1 MKKRWYILQ
10 TLAGYEAAAKENLEA
25 KVKAQG
31 YDHLISRVLLP
42 EEVVIDASAKSVERH
57 IVSLNAKFFVS
68 NGNQVK
74 KGDILAEEPA
84 VRVRKDGKIVD
95 VRNAKKIVIETADKK
110 FTKTYVIPQKNKPI
124 TGLKVGGYVK
134 QGMPLSADG
143 EIICEIDGKIIQ
155 AERMKR
161 IVIENNTK
169 ETDVYAVPYE
179 AINTELVKKGNQVKA
194 GQILAEPKKIIAK
207 SSGRIEIIDFPTKK
221 EIRIQK
227 VKVRKLF
234 PGYLFV
240 EMVMNDE
247 FWHFVRTV
255 PGIIDFVSSGGRP
268 IPISDNEVRVLLRL
282 AGIEETP
289 KLEKAQ
295 PVKIEFDYEVGDVVK
310 IISGPFEGF
319 VGNVKEINPEH
330 NELKVAV
337 TIFGRETPVTV
348 HTTEVEKINWRAIRG
363 RVNPITT

>member
-31 YDHLISRVLLP
+31 YDHLITRVLLP

-57 IVSLNAKFFVS
+57 IVSLNAKILVS
-68 NGNQVK
+68 NGNSVK
-74 KGDILAEEPA
+74 KGDLLAEEPA
-84 VRVRKDGKIVD
+84 IRVRKDGKIID

-134 QGMPLSADG
+134 QGMPLTEDG

-155 AERMKR
+155 TERMKR
-161 IVIENNTK
+161 IEIQNTLN

-179 AINTELVKKGNQVKA
+179 TVNTEIVKKGTQVKA
-194 GQILAEPKKIIAK
+194 GQILADSKKIYSK
-207 SSGRIEIIDFPTKK
+207 SSGRIEIIDYPTKK

-227 VKVRKLF
+227 VKTRKLF

-240 EMVMNDE
+240 EMIMNDE

-268 IPISDNEVRVLLRL
+268 IPISDSEVRVLMRL
-282 AGIEETP
+282 SGVEEAP
-289 KLEKAQ
+289 VAEKVQ
-295 PVKIEFDYEVGDVVK
+295 TVKIEFDFEIGDVVK

-319 VGNVKEINPEH
+319 VGTVKEINPEH
-330 NELKVAV
+330 SELKVAV

-348 HTTEVEKINWRAIRG
+348 HTTEVEKID
-363 RVNPITT
+363 

>member
-31 YDHLISRVLLP
+31 YEHLISKVLLP

-57 IVSLNAKFFVS
+57 IVSLNAKLFVS
-68 NGNQVK
+68 NGTNVK
-74 KGDILAEEPA
+74 KGDVLAEEPA
-84 VRVRKDGKIVD
+84 IRVRKDGKIID

-134 QGMPLSADG
+134 QGMPLTEDG

-155 AERMKR
+155 TERMKR
-161 IVIENNTK
+161 IVILNASNEK
-169 ETDVYAVPYE
+169 DIYAVPYE
-179 AINTELVKKGNQVKA
+179 TINTSLVKKGDNVKA
-194 GQILAEPKKIIAK
+194 GQILAEPKKIVTK
-207 SSGRIEIIDFPTKK
+207 SSGRVEIIDFPTKK
-221 EIRIQK
+221 EIRVQK
-227 VKVRKLF
+227 VRIRKLF

-240 EMVMNDE
+240 EMIMNDE

-268 IPISDNEVRVLLRL
+268 IPIKDNEVKVILRL
-282 AGIEETP
+282 SGIEETP
-289 KLEKAQ
+289 KVEKVQ
-295 PVKIEFDYEVGDVVK
+295 QVKIEFDYEVGDVVK

-319 VGNVKEINPEH
+319 VGHVKEINPEH
-330 NELKVAV
+330 NELKVTV

-348 HTTEVEKINWRAIRG
+348 HTTEVEKID
-363 RVNPITT
+363 